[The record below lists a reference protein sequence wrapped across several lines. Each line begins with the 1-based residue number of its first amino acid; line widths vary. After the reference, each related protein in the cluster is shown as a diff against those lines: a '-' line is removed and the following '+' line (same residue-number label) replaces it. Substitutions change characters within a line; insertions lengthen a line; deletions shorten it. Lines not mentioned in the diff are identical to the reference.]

1 MARGCQ
7 IGPPKVP
14 APQGIRSKAGNRI
27 PTPLALKQR
36 RGRCHYVAYSER
48 TILPGGVPVEKGE
61 PAITL
66 GAPVEEL

>member
-7 IGPPKVP
+7 VCPPKVP
-14 APQGIRSKAGNRI
+14 ACKSHVTKLEFGEGGCP
-27 PTPLALKQR
+27 
-36 RGRCHYVAYSER
+36 YVGYSES

-61 PAITL
+61 PEITL